1 MSFIQNKPMPGRM
14 LFKINILQEY
24 CQNKHL
30 DRNIVRI
37 NTWQEYCQN
46 KHVTGISL
54 FKNKPLPGLTLFR
67 INLYREV
74 VVHNKPVTGI
84 TLFRINL
91 YQEVVVQNKPIPENR
106 CSEKIWT
113 EKNIFQNIPVLTAC
127 EMTVLNLVGG
137 LEDTELNN
145 PTA

>member
-1 MSFIQNKPMPGRM
+1 MPGRM

-54 FKNKPLPGLTLFR
+54 FKNKP
-67 INLYREV
+67 
-74 VVHNKPVTGI
+74 VTGL